1 MTTDDQITDYVVD
14 ARCNLT
20 RLTSPDGNV
29 VHMLYDNRDRLT
41 QLTYQ
46 EGNRLV
52 YTYDSTGNRQTE
64 KAYLCASSTTLT
76 RSESFTV
83 DLLDRLTLTQ
93 GSTVDQLT
101 AIVYDAAGRRTTITD
116 PNNVQHMGSS

>member
-14 ARCNLT
+14 VRGNLT
-20 RLTSPDGNV
+20 KLTSPDGNV
-29 VHMLYDNRDRLT
+29 VDMLYDNRDRLT
-41 QLTYQ
+41 QLTHHA
-46 EGNRLV
+46 GNRLV
-52 YTYDSTGNRQTE
+52 YTCDSTGNRQTE
-64 KAYLCASSTTLT
+64 KAYLGTSSSTLT

-83 DLLDRLTLTQ
+83 DLLDRLTQTQ